1 LYAKQAK
8 EEGTLPLPIGEFHK
22 FAPVALGVRYV
33 CIMWRIWLTLLQ
45 DVAQVAAHVLTG
57 KGEHGF
63 DDRHR
68 GQMMVVTGTST
79 YSAHNLSR
87 LTIYTG
93 PMLCAG
99 KELAEAAS
107 KALGTELQFENISQ

>member
-1 LYAKQAK
+1 
-8 EEGTLPLPIGEFHK
+8 
-22 FAPVALGVRYV
+22 V
-33 CIMWRIWLTLLQ
+33 Q

-68 GQMMVVTGTST
+68 GQMMVVTGKSNHYT
-79 YSAHNLSR
+79 HNLSWLIR
-87 LTIYTG
+87 YTG